1 MPKGQNKTKRKNCG
15 GLRTPTPK
23 TSSRSRSRSRSR
35 SKSSSAKSSKKSEI
49 TNPIQYMLTYPK
61 RYIDEYGGIAETP
74 PSSHKKITQLSPYED
89 KSRFERYMS
98 FEIIIHL
105 QNELDKNLKELK
117 KPNESLFY
125 GLTAENAHNIVGWV
139 GIIPVL
145 NSIGIGDK
153 HAPVGKTASISDANY
168 AIKIACKYVKK
179 IRSTKILKDIEEVFA
194 ILEEFLLE
202 LFQKEYEK
210 EKPWWKS
217 RDIMDEYNTFKTE
230 AETYLRFLIHKY
242 KDDVDTKI
250 LSFITK
256 TCK

>member
-1 MPKGQNKTKRKNCG
+1 
-15 GLRTPTPK
+15 
-23 TSSRSRSRSRSR
+23 
-35 SKSSSAKSSKKSEI
+35 
-49 TNPIQYMLTYPK
+49 MLTYPEQ
-61 RYIDEYGGIAETP
+61 YVDEYGGVAQTP

-139 GIIPVL
+139 GIIPIL
-145 NSIGIGDK
+145 NSIAIGDE

-168 AIKIACKYVKK
+168 AIKLACKYVKK

-194 ILEEFLLE
+194 ILEEFLLD
-202 LFQKEYEK
+202 LFDKEYKK
-210 EKPWWKS
+210 EEPGWFGSS
-217 RDIMDEYNTFKTE
+217 RDNIEKYNTFKTE